1 MIKNK
6 NIDKLVAVMVSL
18 AMIFTVVLMY
28 CSATKASTVQSGGV
42 SKAYESLMNKDNVMT
57 VDIVMNDSDWQKM
70 LDNAMDEEYTSCDV
84 VINGV
89 KYKNVGIRPK
99 GNTSL
104 SQIASDDTT
113 DRYSFALKF
122 DKYVDN
128 QTCMGLDKMLLNNI
142 MSDTTYMKEYLSYDM
157 LSYLGAP
164 APLYSY
170 AQINVNGEAWGL
182 YLALEGIDES
192 FAERNFG
199 DDYGQ
204 LYKPETTNFGGG
216 DMEKMDESKMGEM
229 KEPPE
234 KMEQNGQIPQPD
246 MQPSSGEQSLSEA
259 QLSSSEQS
267 QSNAADINTDGVLS
281 NSVSDTAQSNM
292 APDGMQF
299 PPDREDGGDGMA
311 FGDSNG
317 ADLKYTDDD
326 IDSYSAIFDSAVFDA
341 KNTDYKRV
349 IEALKN
355 LSEGKDLEKYIDVE
369 NTLKYFAVN
378 TFVVNLDC
386 YLSNLQHNYYLYEK
400 NGQLCMIGWDF
411 NLAFAGFQAG
421 DASSAINLAIDTPTS
436 GISVEDRPMFG
447 ALIAVDE
454 YKQLYH
460 SYLQQLVD
468 GYVNSGLFDTTASS
482 VYNLIKDYVAN
493 DATAFYT
500 FDEFQTG
507 YNTLLK
513 FVKLRAESVAG
524 QIAGT
529 IPSTNDGQQADSS
542 NLISGD
548 DINIKD
554 MGTQGMDDKMGDDNM
569 KPQSNTEGNNTKPQN
584 SVGDNKTQ
592 PQNNAGNDNTKPQ
605 SNTGENEADSQ
616 NDINGDKTQTQNPD
630 DNMPEKKGMGMGM
643 TPQKKGMS
651 NETVT
656 EFAASAILII
666 AALIFARLYK
676 RRKYN

>member
-630 DNMPEKKGMGMGM
+630 DNMPEKKGMGMEIGRAH
-643 TPQKKGMS
+643 
-651 NETVT
+651 V
-656 EFAASAILII
+656 
-666 AALIFARLYK
+666 
-676 RRKYN
+676 